1 MFKSWE
7 NLVWVGCFF
16 PDINGSMG
24 TLKFW
29 STRYWSMAVGFV
41 IGPEIWHLGR
51 LGPFICIIYQQLPF
65 CSYQFCSQT
74 LYIYIVAWSSEIT
87 VSRPPMADSIV
98 FDYINISISIW
109 LLSHLYHINTQ
120 FYHVI
125 PHLYHIYIYILSYPG
140 FTMRVGALFRGRT
153 RKRSQRKLLPWRRR
167 GSCQH
172 IWAKWLQVAS
182 TKLNKHEGFINMLL
196 DIASTKALT
205 RPGVAHDG
213 AFTKKW
219 MPIQLDSVFWS
230 SNVSHTNS
238 ERLLVR
244 KLDRTHPQAH
254 RY

>member
-7 NLVWVGCFF
+7 NLVWVFFF

-29 STRYWSMAVGFV
+29 STSMAVGFV

-74 LYIYIVAWSSEIT
+74 YLYIVAWSSEIT
-87 VSRPPMADSIV
+87 VLRPPMADSIV

-109 LLSHLYHINTQ
+109 WWSHLY
-120 FYHVI
+120 I
-125 PHLYHIYIYILSYPG
+125 PHQYIVLPCYTTSIPYIYILSYPG

-182 TKLNKHEGFINMLL
+182 TELNKHEGFINMLL
-196 DIASTKALT
+196 DIASTKAST
-205 RPGVAHDG
+205 
-213 AFTKKW
+213 
-219 MPIQLDSVFWS
+219 I
-230 SNVSHTNS
+230 
-238 ERLLVR
+238 
-244 KLDRTHPQAH
+244 
-254 RY
+254 

>member
-125 PHLYHIYIYILSYPG
+125 PHLYHIYIYPIVSRLHHESWSLVP
-140 FTMRVGALFRGRT
+140 
-153 RKRSQRKLLPWRRR
+153 RKDKKAEPEKTAPVEAKGVLPTHL
-167 GSCQH
+167 G
-172 IWAKWLQVAS
+172 KVAS
-182 TKLNKHEGFINMLL
+182 SGFNKTQQTWGVHQHAAWYRFNQGFNQTRCCPRWSFHQKMNADPTWLCVL
-196 DIASTKALT
+196 KFECLT
-205 RPGVAHDG
+205 H
-213 AFTKKW
+213 
-219 MPIQLDSVFWS
+219 QL
-230 SNVSHTNS
+230 
-238 ERLLVR
+238 
-244 KLDRTHPQAH
+244 RTFAGEKT
-254 RY
+254 R